1 MNLINNYININYVN
15 YKKPSYSV
23 FNYYATPC
31 PFVHPEDDLTQIN
44 PAFSK
49 SQIKFLDARF
59 DECYTLLDDP
69 CGTILD
75 EIRPKMTMF
84 NSKIK

>member
-1 MNLINNYININYVN
+1 MLTTKNQAIQFLTTMQHLH
-15 YKKPSYSV
+15 PL
-23 FNYYATPC
+23 
-31 PFVHPEDDLTQIN
+31 VHPEDDLDQIN
-44 PAFSK
+44 PPFTNDQVK
-49 SQIKFLDARF
+49 YLEARF
-59 DECYTLLDDP
+59 DECYKLLDDP